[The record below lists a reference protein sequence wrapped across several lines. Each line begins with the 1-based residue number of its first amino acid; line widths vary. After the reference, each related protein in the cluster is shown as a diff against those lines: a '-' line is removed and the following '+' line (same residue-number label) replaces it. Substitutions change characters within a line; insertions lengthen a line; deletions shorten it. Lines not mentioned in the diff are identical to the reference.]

1 MSPLTLAIPTAQLTV
16 GERRNRK
23 EQEQKAGHSVLPLT
37 SSWNLGDRLLRFL
50 RKFKASDSCMKTSST
65 SETRG
70 ERPVTPGTGS
80 PRLRQEPTH
89 PPRSLGWPRYS
100 PSCASCPATCLGP
113 TDTAAPSQSTMGQER
128 SMRAAAPQ
136 GKSSAQDRPGQS
148 FPGPMICPGALDTS
162 TSCSQSPQ
170 ETVRQAVFSVLHRVT
185 HAHTSTAF
193 LTTGTLFTWAT

>member
-1 MSPLTLAIPTAQLTV
+1 M

-37 SSWNLGDRLLRFL
+37 SSMVWNLGDRFLRFL
-50 RKFKASDSCMKTSST
+50 RKFKASDSCMKISST

-70 ERPVTPGTGS
+70 ERPVTPSTGS
-80 PRLRQEPTH
+80 PRLCQEPTH
-89 PPRSLGWPRYS
+89 PPHSLGWPRYS
-100 PSCASCPATCLGP
+100 PSCASWPATCLEP
-113 TDTAAPSQSTMGQER
+113 TDTAPPSQSTVGREH

-136 GKSSAQDRPGQS
+136 GKSSPQDRPGQS
-148 FPGPMICPGALDTS
+148 FPGPMTCPGALDTS
-162 TSCSQSPQ
+162 TSHSQSPQ
-170 ETVRQAVFSVLHRVT
+170 ETVRQAVFSVLHCVT